1 MRTFQR
7 LLAVLLMSLIA
18 ACAATSK
25 DVTITVAPS
34 QHTLLPLETHAF
46 TATVTGTQN
55 TDVTWHS
62 TAGTVTGT
70 GTTIDYTAPASAG
83 SYELSATSVAD
94 TSRTATAAI
103 TVTTA
108 PAPPGAVKLL
118 AGDGAEGDL
127 FGYDVA
133 MDGSV
138 LVVGAPKCD
147 TAATDAGAAYVFTR
161 AGGTWQE
168 QARLTATD
176 PVADAQF
183 GWSVALSGDTIAVGN
198 AAEPRGAVYVYISDN
213 GSWTFQQKIVAADAT
228 NEDNFGRA
236 LALEGDTLVIGA
248 DRYDASVPDAGAAY
262 VFTRAGATWTQQ
274 AKLVAS
280 DGAFNERFG
289 YAIDLS
295 GAMAVI
301 GAYGNEGRGP
311 LTGYAYV
318 FLEDA
323 GTWSQQQKLV
333 TMPYVDG
340 DRFGQ
345 AVAVDGDTI
354 AVGARLDDFT
364 EKDSG
369 SVHLFTRTG
378 TVWSRLTR
386 LAASDQAADGEFG
399 YKIALDADT
408 LVASRIATPARVYIF
423 RAASGTW
430 TETDHVSIAGSAFGN
445 ALDLSGT
452 TLLAG
457 AFLDSELGTRAGSAY
472 VIELGP

>member
-1 MRTFQR
+1 MATPSPSATRPSR
-7 LLAVLLMSLIA
+7 A
-18 ACAATSK
+18 APYTSTPAATAP
-25 DVTITVAPS
+25 DV
-34 QHTLLPLETHAF
+34 
-46 TATVTGTQN
+46 
-55 TDVTWHS
+55 
-62 TAGTVTGT
+62 
-70 GTTIDYTAPASAG
+70 PA
-83 SYELSATSVAD
+83 D
-94 TSRTATAAI
+94 I
-103 TVTTA
+103 
-108 PAPPGAVKLL
+108 
-118 AGDGAEGDL
+118 
-127 FGYDVA
+127 
-133 MDGSV
+133 
-138 LVVGAPKCD
+138 
-147 TAATDAGAAYVFTR
+147 
-161 AGGTWQE
+161 
-168 QARLTATD
+168 
-176 PVADAQF
+176 
-183 GWSVALSGDTIAVGN
+183 I
-198 AAEPRGAVYVYISDN
+198 
-213 GSWTFQQKIVAADAT
+213 AADAT

-236 LALEGDTLVIGA
+236 LALRETRSWSER

-457 AFLDSELGTRAGSAY
+457 AFLDSELGTESGQ
-472 VIELGP
+472 PPM